1 MVMILFALGRFS
13 MYPERHSLHVSVVSD
28 DKTKLKSSDIYT
40 TKPLIPNDKVA
51 PLKATEQRPKS
62 QSNGRVS

>member
-1 MVMILFALGRFS
+1 
-13 MYPERHSLHVSVVSD
+13 MYPERDSLHVSVVSD
-28 DKTKLKSSDIYT
+28 DKTKLKSSDINT